1 MQKSL
6 RTFVA
11 LCLLTSASALIA
23 SERQTWI
30 QVEYVLFEN
39 LQSDRSPLRYETLD
53 GARPSETLYDKQM
66 WPTGDNKLAL
76 ANAIAE
82 LQASRREYKVWSKGA
97 WLQPVREDEGNTPLS
112 IQVTDSK
119 DPTRKLQGTLNIRK
133 SRFYHAEIDVFLT
146 DATSVWPDEVSALAD
161 AALIEPPLSAAPI
174 SEQSEAMP
182 APLTPSTIIH
192 FKDSRRVRNGEIN
205 YIDHPALGL
214 IVTVR
219 EVAGPVGG
227 VVP

>member
-11 LCLLTSASALIA
+11 LCLLTSAPVLLA
-23 SERQTWI
+23 SDRQTWI

-39 LQSDRSPLRYETLD
+39 LQSDLSPLRYETID
-53 GARPSETLYDKQM
+53 ATQPSETGLTKQM
-66 WPTGDNKLAL
+66 WPTGENKLVL
-76 ANAIAE
+76 ASAILE

-97 WLQPVREDEGNTPLS
+97 WLQPIREDQTDTPLS

-119 DPTRKLQGTLNIRK
+119 DSSRKLQGTLNIRK

-146 DATSVWPDEVSALAD
+146 DATSVWPDENAVHMA
-161 AALIEPPLSAAPI
+161 EPPLSAGPI
-174 SEQSEAMP
+174 SEQITPP
-182 APLTPSTIIH
+182 AAPTPSNIIH
-192 FKDSRRVRNGEIN
+192 FKDSRRVRNGEIH

-219 EVAGPVGG
+219 EVAAAAQ
-227 VVP
+227 

>member
-11 LCLLTSASALIA
+11 LCLLTSASVLLA

-39 LQSDRSPLRYETLD
+39 LQSDRSPLRYETID
-53 GARPSETLYDKQM
+53 ATQPSETGLTKQM
-66 WPTGDNKLAL
+66 WPTGENKLAL
-76 ANAIAE
+76 AGAITE

-97 WLQPVREDEGNTPLS
+97 WLQPIREDQTDTPLS

-119 DPTRKLQGTLNIRK
+119 DPSRKLQGTFNVRK

-146 DATSVWPDEVSALAD
+146 DATSVWPDEVD
-161 AALIEPPLSAAPI
+161 PIMTEPPLSAAPI
-174 SEQSEAMP
+174 SEQSAPP
-182 APLTPSTIIH
+182 APLTPSNIIH
-192 FKDSRRVRNGEIN
+192 FKDSRRVRNGEIH
-205 YIDHPALGL
+205 YVDHPALGL
-214 IVTVR
+214 IVMVR
-219 EVAGPVGG
+219 EVAGAVG
-227 VVP
+227 VTIP

>member
-6 RTFVA
+6 RKLLA
-11 LCLLTSASALIA
+11 LCLLTSASVLPA

-39 LQSDRSPLRYETLD
+39 LQSDRSPLSYETID
-53 GARPSETLYDKQM
+53 ANQPSETGLTKQM

-76 ANAIAE
+76 ASAIIE

-97 WLQPVREDEGNTPLS
+97 WLQPIREDQTDTPLS

-119 DPTRKLQGTLNIRK
+119 DPSRKLQGTLNVRK

-146 DATSVWPDEVSALAD
+146 DATSVWPDENAVNMA
-161 AALIEPPLSAAPI
+161 EPPLSAAPI
-174 SEQSEAMP
+174 SEQS
-182 APLTPSTIIH
+182 APLVPLAPSNIIH
-192 FKDSRRVRNGEIN
+192 FKDSRRVRNGEIH

-219 EVAGPVGG
+219 EVAAAAQ
-227 VVP
+227 